1 MTRAHRRPQLRQFAS
16 LDPMHVA
23 RLLRKVKF
31 RIVVGEQLGIH
42 LLNEIQGRQ
51 FGMRLSPI
59 LFGSLKSLVLCVT
72 NARCFRLLWLPPNSS
87 A

>member
-16 LDPMHVA
+16 LDPMHAA

-42 LLNEIQGRQ
+42 LRSEIQGRQ
-51 FGMRLSPI
+51 CRDAAFADPVRLIEILGHMRH
-59 LFGSLKSLVLCVT
+59 
-72 NARCFRLLWLPPNSS
+72 
-87 A
+87 

>member
-16 LDPMHVA
+16 LDPMHAA
-23 RLLRKVKF
+23 RLLRKLKF

-51 FGMRLSPI
+51 CRDAAFADPVRLIEILGLMRH
-59 LFGSLKSLVLCVT
+59 
-72 NARCFRLLWLPPNSS
+72 
-87 A
+87 